1 MAVRDKNSPV
11 ILIKKFTGFEDKE
24 IYRGTYRKALK
35 LIPPSQANRYEII
48 FQDQNVLIGIVLI

>member
-1 MAVRDKNSPV
+1 MAGRDKNSSV

-35 LIPPSQANRYEII
+35 LIPPSQRDRYEIV
-48 FQDQNVLIGIVLI
+48 FVDEEE